1 MVLTPCLP
9 FFLPFLLP
17 FWGLLNPSL
26 DRKEKELRALEAQR
40 DAFPA
45 IPAPEQETAV
55 GMYMG
60 GVFSPD
66 ASRWVQ
72 VDLGEVQQLEAV
84 VVVPAYVASKWAYGF
99 PVRYRVEASLTED
112 FAESETI
119 LNRSASDQPPP
130 RGPVYIPVQALRVR
144 YLRLIATR
152 LAPHPQNVQRS
163 IFCVGELMAFCNGR
177 NVALRRAVTAPG
189 SGESPPTWSLAH
201 MVDGS
206 TPFGLAMQSDGLKGR
221 NGWHSAISKEQN
233 TVKWVQVDLGGIFK
247 LDEVRLVPARPSD
260 FLERAGFG
268 FPLRFRVEISTSA
281 DFQSGV
287 VVFQTPKEDFT
298 NPGGSV
304 VGFPVTGVEGRY
316 VRVTATKLW
325 QRHQDFV
332 FALAELEVV
341 CGDQNVAL
349 NRRVEFLDETRTPA
363 WCSEFLV
370 DGRGSTGKLMDPQ
383 KWFEDMATRAGLE
396 EEVEHLENSTAK
408 ERGLA
413 DRRGRVAFGG
423 ILLAAVGAA
432 IAALFNVRRVRQREQ
447 RALREQIARDLHDEI
462 GSSLASI
469 VLMSER
475 ASRRGDVSAL
485 LEIGDLATGAAA
497 SMRSILWMLRGARV
511 PTLGE
516 LRELLRANATQ
527 MLGGIDW
534 TFKGSIEG
542 GECRTELPLHRDI
555 FLFYKEALHN
565 VVRHSRAQ
573 RVWIF
578 FGVEHRVLLLK
589 VRDDGCG
596 FDAARE
602 FKSSGLAN
610 MRHRARQLGARLTV
624 NSAAGRGTEVT
635 LEVPL

>member
-1 MVLTPCLP
+1 MVLTPCFP
-9 FFLPFLLP
+9 FLLPFLLP
-17 FWGLLNPSL
+17 FWGFLNPSL
-26 DRKEKELRALEAQR
+26 DRKDRELRALEAQR
-40 DAFPA
+40 DAFPV

-66 ASRWVQ
+66 TSRWVQ
-72 VDLGEVQQLEAV
+72 VDLGEVQHLEAV
-84 VVVPAYVASKWAYGF
+84 VVMPAYVASKWAYGF

-119 LNRSASDQPPP
+119 LDRSASDQPPP
-130 RGPVYIPVQALRVR
+130 KGPVYIPVQALRVR

-152 LAPHPQNVQRS
+152 LASHPQNVQRS

-206 TPFGLAMQSDGLKGR
+206 TPFGFGMQSDGLKGR
-221 NGWHSAISKEQN
+221 NGWHSAISREQT
-233 TVKWVQVDLGGIFK
+233 TVKWVQVDLGKTFK

-268 FPLRFRVEISTSA
+268 FPLRFRVEISTNA
-281 DFQSGV
+281 DFESNV
-287 VVFQTPKEDFT
+287 VVFQTPTEDFT
-298 NPGGSV
+298 NPGGNI
-304 VGFPVTGVEGRY
+304 VGFPVAGVEGRY

-325 QRHQDFV
+325 QRYQDFV

-341 CGDQNVAL
+341 CGGKNVAL
-349 NRRVEFLDETRTPA
+349 DSSVKSLDETRTLA
-363 WCSEFLV
+363 WSPEFLV
-370 DGRGSTGKLMDPQ
+370 DGRGSTGRLIDPQ
-383 KWFEDMATRAGLE
+383 KWFQDMAMRAGLE
-396 EEVEHLENSTAK
+396 EEVERLEKSTAN
-408 ERGLA
+408 ERSLA
-413 DRRGRVAFGG
+413 DARGRVAFAG
-423 ILLAAVGAA
+423 IFLAAVTAA
-432 IAALFNVRRVRQREQ
+432 VAALVHVRRVRQREQ

-475 ASRRGDVSAL
+475 ASRRADISAL
-485 LEIGDLATGAAA
+485 LEIGDLATGAAV
-497 SMRSILWMLRGARV
+497 SMRSILWMLREAGV

-527 MLGGIDW
+527 MLGGIHW
-534 TFKGSIEG
+534 TFEGSIDD
-542 GECRTELPLHRDI
+542 GECLTELPLHRDI
-555 FLFYKEALHN
+555 YLFYKEALHN
-565 VVRHSRAQ
+565 VVRHSGAQ

-578 FGVEHRVLLLK
+578 FDVEHRVLLLK

-596 FDAARE
+596 FDAAHE
-602 FKSSGLAN
+602 FTSSGLAN
-610 MRHRARQLGARLTV
+610 MRHRAKQLGARLTV
-624 NSAAGRGTEVT
+624 DSAAARGTEVT